1 MYGKLN
7 QGLKC
12 LCHEILPSIFSTAKI
27 IRNQNISS
35 LTEFCDCV
43 EIFRLIGRTND
54 TSCDIA
60 LYDYFSKSFIYL
72 KIVKQS
78 HINEETYQLITVSI
92 KVQFK
97 FFFVYSY
104 MLQNRQSNRYS
115 LYNLTS
121 HVVLLAYGIMLNILK
136 CLCNELSPL
145 HFMVSV

>member
-1 MYGKLN
+1 MSRNFAQYL
-7 QGLKC
+7 L
-12 LCHEILPSIFSTAKI
+12 SAKI
-27 IRNQNISS
+27 IRNQNISP

-72 KIVKQS
+72 RIVKQS

-97 FFFVYSY
+97 FF
-104 MLQNRQSNRYS
+104 
-115 LYNLTS
+115 
-121 HVVLLAYGIMLNILK
+121 
-136 CLCNELSPL
+136 LSIVTCYKIGNPIDT
-145 HFMVSV
+145 HYTI